1 MTAQGR
7 RTHLW
12 LEGRYPLT
20 SRATLLQGITTAG
33 SFSPLVGRTKLIV
46 VRFSEEE

>member
-12 LEGRYPLT
+12 LWGRYPLT
-20 SRATLLQGITTAG
+20 SRATLLQGITIAG
-33 SFSPLVGRTKLIV
+33 SFTPVVGRNELMVI
-46 VRFSEEE
+46 RFSEEE